1 MTKLKLGI
9 FTQHFFPENFRVNFV
24 VDELKKKNDITVF
37 TSMPH
42 YNIDEKTKIK
52 YKKKIPYLKTEKNI
66 KIWRFPIVFQKKNL
80 FIKLLNYI
88 SYILSLT
95 FFSRIFLNKKFDLIF
110 VYATSP
116 IFQCLPAVLYKL
128 IKKKPLVIWVQDL
141 WPEVL
146 LDINVPFNKQLS
158 FMINPLIKWIYNS
171 SDLILCQSNSF
182 VKSIKRV
189 VKNKRKVQL
198 YYNPSDIK
206 KKINF
211 KKTSDHK
218 KFSILFAGNF
228 GKAQN
233 LEVIIDVAKKINKNK
248 DDITINLIGSG
259 NQFSKI
265 QDLVHKNRL
274 EHIIKF
280 HGYLSYKDIKKH
292 YLNANALILTL
303 KDGQA
308 LNKTIPAKFQ
318 TYLAFGKPILVSA
331 NGEINKLVKEKNL
344 GFSTNS
350 SNSSGLYKN
359 ILKIKHMRSK
369 DYDQITTNCNKFY
382 KKNFLLKK
390 NIEYLQNRLIQL
402 V

>member
-1 MTKLKLGI
+1 
-9 FTQHFFPENFRVNFV
+9 
-24 VDELKKKNDITVF
+24 
-37 TSMPH
+37 MPA
-42 YNIDEKTKIK
+42 IK
-52 YKKKIPYLKTEKNI
+52 
-66 KIWRFPIVFQKKNL
+66 
-80 FIKLLNYI
+80 
-88 SYILSLT
+88 
-95 FFSRIFLNKKFDLIF
+95 
-110 VYATSP
+110 
-116 IFQCLPAVLYKL
+116 AV
-128 IKKKPLVIWVQDL
+128 
-141 WPEVL
+141 
-146 LDINVPFNKQLS
+146 
-158 FMINPLIKWIYNS
+158 
-171 SDLILCQSNSF
+171 
-182 VKSIKRV
+182 IKRV

-211 KKTSDHK
+211 KKNSDHK

-280 HGYLSYKDIKKH
+280 HGYLSYKGIKKH

-350 SNSSGLYKN
+350 
-359 ILKIKHMRSK
+359 
-369 DYDQITTNCNKFY
+369 
-382 KKNFLLKK
+382 
-390 NIEYLQNRLIQL
+390 
-402 V
+402 

>member
-1 MTKLKLGI
+1 MAKLKLGI
-9 FTQHFFPENFRVNFV
+9 FTQHFFPENFRINFV

-42 YNIDEKTKIK
+42 YNIDKKIKIK
-52 YKKKIPYLKTEKNI
+52 YKKTKPYLKTEKNI
-66 KIWRFPIVFQKKNL
+66 KIWRFPIIFQKKNL
-80 FIKLLNYI
+80 LIKFLNYL
-88 SYILSLT
+88 SYILSLI
-95 FFSRIFLNKKFDLIF
+95 FFSRIFLKKKFDLIF

-116 IFQCLPAVLYKL
+116 IFQSLPAVLYKL

-158 FMINPLIKWIYNS
+158 YIVNPFIKWIYNN

-189 VKNKRKVQL
+189 VKNKKKVQL

-206 KKINF
+206 KINF
-211 KKTSDHK
+211 KNTPSIN
-218 KFSILFAGNF
+218 KFNILFAGNF

-233 LEVIIDVAKKINKNK
+233 LEIVIDVAKKINKNK

-265 QDLVHKNRL
+265 KNLVHKNRL
-274 EHIIKF
+274 EQIIKF
-280 HGYLSYKDIKKH
+280 YGYLPNKDIKKH
-292 YLNANALILTL
+292 YSNANALLLTL
-303 KDGQA
+303 KDGKA

-331 NGEINKLVKEKNL
+331 NGETNKLVKEKKL

-350 SNSSGLYKN
+350 SNSNGLYKN

-369 DYDQITTNCNKFY
+369 DYYQITSNCKKFY